1 MGLVQGAWG
10 GPKPKAE
17 SGSQEEA
24 GSPGGLNSGVPCAGA
39 GSSEAGHRPSLQHLP
54 GEGMQLSH
62 QVPAVSFLGLPPGP
76 QDSSA
81 ADLAPSLP
89 VQITFEISKQEDS
102 QIPIWIILG
111 STLGGL
117 LLLALLVLALWKV
130 RSPKGWGWGA
140 AAWLVGPG
148 WGFQP
153 LGSGASPHILLP
165 RGAGTHP
172 ASSPK
177 LTCYLST
184 LTTAGLLTRTTRGH
198 SAYG

>member
-1 MGLVQGAWG
+1 MSPVQEPGALRLG
-10 GPKPKAE
+10 TA
-17 SGSQEEA
+17 
-24 GSPGGLNSGVPCAGA
+24 
-39 GSSEAGHRPSLQHLP
+39 RPSSISL
-54 GEGMQLSH
+54 GKGMQLSD
-62 QVPAVSFLGLPPGP
+62 QVPSVSYLRLPPGP

-130 RSPKGWGWGA
+130 RAPKGRGWGA

-153 LGSGASPHILLP
+153 LGSGASPRILLF

-172 ASSPK
+172 DSSPE
-177 LTCYLST
+177 LTCYLSEHPH
-184 LTTAGLLTRTTRGH
+184 H
-198 SAYG
+198 SRPID